1 MPAKWIQRFEL
12 KPGVWVYVP
21 TPEVAV
27 AGRALKT
34 ATGERW
40 HAPSYYYHLS
50 KGGHLSA
57 LRAHIG
63 NTFFAHRDIDN
74 FFGSINASR
83 ITRWLKP
90 LFGYVSA
97 RQYAIESTVLHQQ
110 SGEKILPFGFV
121 QSPILASLC
130 LSHSRLGKK
139 LEELHRRKDVTV
151 SLYMDDILVSALD
164 EATLATAV
172 AELDEAAER
181 SRLPFN
187 LAKRTDPG
195 RAVKAF
201 NIVLANQAMEIEV
214 GRLEKLVERHREATS
229 DQVQRGI
236 EAYVRS
242 VSAGQLNALVREL
255 PV

>member
-1 MPAKWIQRFEL
+1 MPAKWVQRFEL

-34 ATGERW
+34 AIDERW

-57 LRAHIG
+57 LRAHMG

-74 FFGSINASR
+74 FFGNINASR

-90 LFGYVSA
+90 FFGYASA
-97 RQYAIESTVLHQQ
+97 RQYAVESTVLHQQ
-110 SGEKILPFGFV
+110 SREKILPFGFV

-139 LEELHRRKDVTV
+139 LEELNRRQDITV
-151 SLYMDDILVSALD
+151 SVYVDDILVSSLD
-164 EATLATAV
+164 EASLATAV

-187 LAKRTDPG
+187 LTKRTDPG

-201 NIVLANQAMEIEV
+201 NIVLANQAMAIEA
-214 GRLEKLVERHREATS
+214 GRLEQLVARHREATS

-236 EAYVRS
+236 EAYVGS
-242 VSAGQLNALVREL
+242 VCSGQLDAFVQER
-255 PV
+255 PA